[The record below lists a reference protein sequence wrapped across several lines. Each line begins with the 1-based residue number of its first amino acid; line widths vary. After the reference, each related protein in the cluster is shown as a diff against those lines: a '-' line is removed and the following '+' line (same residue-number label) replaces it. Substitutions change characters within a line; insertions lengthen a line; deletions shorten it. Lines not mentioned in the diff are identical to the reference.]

1 MSDSETIRHLQN
13 EIDDQASELY
23 ILRKEFDAAVQAH
36 CQEKMNQ
43 TRDINR
49 NPADV
54 FFEELDQ
61 KNVSRSNITI
71 RIQAL
76 QDETKK
82 LRCENKQLRE
92 AALAQKSTFDKEA
105 QAKQDEL
112 EKKIS
117 TLEEQLE
124 LRKQLLVRVA
134 EQRDQCQD
142 RNVELG
148 KNCETLEE
156 RIIVLCKASRD
167 FSNQAD
173 EEIQRLKLENSTLED
188 RVNAICVQKNEL
200 NEKLSKLEQKI
211 NDSDADR
218 KVVYKLSIF
227 RQEFESN
234 DLYFGSKNALEEYSA
249 KFEEAEKFVRH
260 PSDMASRMWT
270 KIKEISLEAE

>member
-43 TRDINR
+43 TRDR

-105 QAKQDEL
+105 QAKKDEL

-117 TLEEQLE
+117 ALEEKLE
-124 LRKQLLVRVA
+124 AKDQILEIVA
-134 EQRDQCQD
+134 EQRDQFE
-142 RNVELG
+142 RSNVE
-148 KNCETLEE
+148 LEE

-234 DLYFGSKNALEEYSA
+234 DLYFGSKNALEKYSA